1 MLLTYKPHCQGEVLW
16 GNWVTHCFFFLF
28 PNPLILVLQSREKSF
43 VQVQF
48 RALWFSISH
57 LQSCEKS
64 LLWQRAFLLWAI
76 NWLRCDSNMVN
87 SLILTS
93 LSSPVFRTSVKTS
106 YMVRTSQNSL
116 EAYRY
121 IDCGSN
127 TTYQQPE
134 NYKIHSSG
142 DTTALS
148 LRHSLPWGAQIWD
161 YKDCVSVHCR
171 MD

>member
-43 VQVQF
+43 VRVQF

-93 LSSPVFRTSVKTS
+93 LSSPVFQNLSENLVHGANVPEQPGGLSLHRLWLQHHVPAAGELQDPLLWWHNGPIPPSLTSV
-106 YMVRTSQNSL
+106 R
-116 EAYRY
+116 
-121 IDCGSN
+121 
-127 TTYQQPE
+127 
-134 NYKIHSSG
+134 
-142 DTTALS
+142 
-148 LRHSLPWGAQIWD
+148 GADLGLQGL
-161 YKDCVSVHCR
+161 C
-171 MD
+171 